1 MVQKFKIAV
10 AMVLCG
16 LSASL
21 SAAPLPDATPEK
33 LPLWRGFN
41 LLEKF
46 YKGNS
51 SSGPYKEDDFKLIAE
66 WGFNFV
72 RLPMDYRIWIKDGD
86 WTQID
91 EAAFADLDQAIAF
104 GRKYNIHVCMNFHR
118 APGYTVANPPESV
131 SLWTDPEAQRV
142 CAMHW
147 AYFARRYKGI
157 PNSHLS
163 FNLLNEPADI
173 DAKTYFAVA
182 EKLVAAIRAE
192 DPDRLIIADG
202 LRWGQRPCQELVPLH
217 IAQATRGYEPFTLT
231 HYKAS
236 WVSGSDQWPR
246 PEWPVPLFGGGFLFT
261 SAKPDLYSPMTL
273 TADLYEPATLT
284 ITVGTVSYEARLV
297 VRREDQELFAQ
308 DFKPGPG
315 QGPWKEVVFKPEWN
329 SYQNIYDRP
338 YEVSLPAG
346 RYTLKIDNARG
357 DWMTI
362 TGLAL
367 TSKNGQHAAL
377 ALTPKWGQPNEPI
390 TVVSSTES
398 CTFKAARQQ
407 DAEWLW
413 QDVYERW
420 SDFRRQGTGVMVGEW
435 GAHNR
440 TPHEVT
446 LRWMEDDLKTFRRA
460 GLGWAL
466 WNFRGSLGIM
476 DSGRAD
482 VQYENVN
489 GHKLD
494 RKMLELLQQY

>member
-1 MVQKFKIAV
+1 MVNKFKIAAV
-10 AMVLCG
+10 LMVGG
-16 LSASL
+16 LTAALSSAQ
-21 SAAPLPDATPEK
+21 LPEPAPEK
-33 LPLWRGFN
+33 LPIWRGFN

-51 SSGPYKEDDFKLIAE
+51 SSGPYKEDDFKLISE

-91 EAAFADLDQAIAF
+91 EAAFADLDQAVAF

-118 APGYTVANPPESV
+118 APGYTVANPPEST
-131 SLWTDPEAQRV
+131 SLWTDPQAQRV
-142 CAMHW
+142 CALHW
-147 AYFARRYKGI
+147 AYFARRYKDV

-163 FNLLNEPADI
+163 FNLLNEPADV
-173 DAKTYFAVA
+173 DAKTYLLVV
-182 EKLVAAIRAE
+182 EKLAAAIRAE

-202 LRWGQRPCQELVPLH
+202 LRWGQQPCQELVPLH
-217 IAQATRGYEPFTLT
+217 IAQATRGYEPFALT

-236 WVSGSDQWPR
+236 WVNGADQWAT
-246 PEWPVPLFGGGFLFT
+246 PEWPVPLFGGGFLFGP
-261 SAKPDLYSPMTL
+261 AKPDLRSPML
-273 TADLYEPATLT
+273 LNVDLYESAALT
-284 ITVGTVSYEARLV
+284 ITVGTVSHQARLV
-297 VRREDQELFAQ
+297 VRREDEELFSQ

-315 QGPWKEVVFKPEWN
+315 QGPWKEVVFKSQWN

-338 YEVSLPAG
+338 YDVPLPAG
-346 RYTLKIDNARG
+346 QYTVTIENTSG

-362 TGLAL
+362 TGLTL
-367 TSKNGQHAAL
+367 TAKNGQTET
-377 ALTPKWGQPNEPI
+377 LTLNPKWGQPNELI
-390 TVVSSTES
+390 TIVSTPQNCS
-398 CTFKAARQQ
+398 FQAVRRQ

-413 QDVYERW
+413 QNFYARW
-420 SDFRRQGTGVMVGEW
+420 SDFRKQGSGAMVGEW
-435 GAHNR
+435 GAYNK

-466 WNFRGSLGIM
+466 WNFRGSFGIL

-482 VQYENVN
+482 VQYEDFN
-489 GHKLD
+489 GRKLD
-494 RKMLELLQQY
+494 RKMLQLLQKY